1 VANKYGKLINL
12 YQEKTAGVKSSM
24 TGKALPGY
32 PTYVPAPLD
41 VTGEPIEDQKDGF
54 DLNLITFREISQTK
68 SRTPGN
74 YWLSALLPE
83 NTIVM
88 NKIDADR
95 LGLEPDDKVRV
106 VSATNVEGVWDLK
119 NGQKRPMIGKVK
131 VIQGMRPGV
140 VGFSLGHG
148 HWAYG
153 GVDVTIDGQVV
164 KGDPRRVRG
173 VHANAAM
180 RVDPYLRN
188 TCLVDPVGGSAVFY
202 DTQVKVVK
210 LNLPHA

>member
-1 VANKYGKLINL
+1 
-12 YQEKTAGVKSSM
+12 M
-24 TGKALPGY
+24 
-32 PTYVPAPLD
+32 
-41 VTGEPIEDQKDGF
+41 TGEPIQDEKDGF

-131 VIQGMRPGV
+131 SM
-140 VGFSLGHG
+140 
-148 HWAYG
+148 
-153 GVDVTIDGQVV
+153 TI
-164 KGDPRRVRG
+164 
-173 VHANAAM
+173 
-180 RVDPYLRN
+180 
-188 TCLVDPVGGSAVFY
+188 S
-202 DTQVKVVK
+202 
-210 LNLPHA
+210 